1 MISKEIA
8 QAEHYGN
15 GGEWDRVNQVIK
27 SSFVI
32 VYVSFWNKVFFLTYC
47 LYIITLGSLCVVFL
61 KILVLQHT
69 GGIIN

>member
-1 MISKEIA
+1 MVSKLNLTLVDYTSSLKNIISKEIA

-32 VYVSFWNKVFFLTYC
+32 VYVSFWNEFSF
-47 LYIITLGSLCVVFL
+47 
-61 KILVLQHT
+61 
-69 GGIIN
+69 